1 MHLSVVI
8 KFYDAPHSF
17 FYTIW
22 QRGIYKPAR
31 QYYSVV
37 TSSIIS
43 FVASGLLHEWV
54 VYLGFKYDRTEI
66 EGAYYNP
73 SNITTGTNFLFFV
86 YGIFPMGLEKLL
98 GRIGAL
104 ECIWESLPR
113 PVKTFLVLMT
123 SLPLAFWF
131 VNPYMHGR
139 LFLDY
144 EGIGITIFK
153 IQWMTHIML

>member
-1 MHLSVVI
+1 MI
-8 KFYDAPHSF
+8 A
-17 FYTIW
+17 
-22 QRGIYKPAR
+22 
-31 QYYSVV
+31 
-37 TSSIIS
+37 

-66 EGAYYNP
+66 EGAYNNP

-153 IQWMTHIML
+153 IQ